1 MELRHL
7 RYFVTVADAGGVS
20 RGAARLNISQPALSR
35 QIRDLE
41 NELGVSLFDRRGRRL
56 VLTGEGEDLLT
67 RGRQL
72 LTDADS
78 FSERA
83 GALRGGDTG
92 IIRVGVAPLTLESLL
107 PPFLIRH
114 QRRHPGVEVRL
125 AEDSP
130 NRLFA
135 RLERGELSLAVSFPG
150 HEGLGSRLLFP
161 LCALGVMSQNHRFGR
176 RATVEVAELAQ
187 ERLLLLSRQFLTRQW
202 FDTACHRAH
211 LRPTVLL
218 ESTAPHALIALARV
232 GYGIAIVPSHTQF
245 DRRGL
250 RAAPLVQRGTA
261 LGAWAAITWDP
272 HRFQPP
278 FVERFVEELAAYSRH
293 SYPGRGLARGRIL
306 TSIPTR

>member
-7 RYFVTVADAGGVS
+7 RYFAAVADAGGVS
-20 RGAARLNISQPALSR
+20 RAAARLNISQPALSR
-35 QIRDLE
+35 QVRDLE
-41 NELGVSLFDRRGRRL
+41 TELGVSLFDRQGGRL
-56 VLTGEGEDLLT
+56 LLTGEGEDLLT
-67 RGRQL
+67 RARQL

-78 FSERA
+78 LRERA
-83 GALRGGDTG
+83 GALRGGDAG

-114 QRRHPGVEVRL
+114 QRRHPGIEVRL
-125 AEDSP
+125 VEDSP
-130 NRLFA
+130 SRLFA

-161 LCALGVMSQNHRFGR
+161 LCALGVMSRGHRLSR
-176 RATVEVAELAQ
+176 RATLEVAELAQ

-202 FDTACHRAH
+202 FDTACQRAH
-211 LRPTVLL
+211 LRPKVVL
-218 ESTAPHALIALARV
+218 ESAAPHALIALARV
-232 GYGIAIVPSHTQF
+232 GYGIAIVPSHTLF
-245 DRRGL
+245 DQRRL
-250 RAAPLVQRGTA
+250 RAASLVQRGTA

-293 SYPGRGLARGRIL
+293 SYPGRGLMRGRIL
-306 TSIPTR
+306 GSIPTR